1 MNIETGVEQSN
12 QYKNMGLAKPMQ
24 LSSPGHRW
32 FPDSIKPVVVKGV
45 DVNHLKS
52 QAEDAVREIESITL
66 SVWGLYIHVSL

>member
-1 MNIETGVEQSN
+1 
-12 QYKNMGLAKPMQ
+12 MQ
-24 LSSPGHRW
+24 LSSPGHRR